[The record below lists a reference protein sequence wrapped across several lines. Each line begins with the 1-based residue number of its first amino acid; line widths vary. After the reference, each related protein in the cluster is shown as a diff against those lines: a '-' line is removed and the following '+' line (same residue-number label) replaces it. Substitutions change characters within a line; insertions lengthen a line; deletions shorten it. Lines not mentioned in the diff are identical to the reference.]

1 VGKRVFVSV
10 STLPAGKITLTAPSA
25 SGDVLQRAG
34 VLVDG
39 GANPKV
45 LVQIGDPT
53 LL

>member
-1 VGKRVFVSV
+1 
-10 STLPAGKITLTAPSA
+10 
-25 SGDVLQRAG
+25 VLQRAG

-45 LVQIGDPT
+45 LVQVGDPT